1 MVEARFKRDG
11 VRNTLTVTGHATGS
25 EATCAA
31 VSCLVQVLETALDY
45 LDEEACL
52 IELWKKIGGGRA
64 EISALGGPAVRA
76 AFETARRSFMRL
88 AAADPERVRVIE
100 EEDNDEL

>member
-1 MVEARFKRDG
+1 MVEARFGIKLG
-11 VRNTLTVTGHATGS
+11 VGHTLTVTGHATGS

-31 VSCLVQVLETALDY
+31 VSCLVQVLETALD
-45 LDEEACL
+45 DL
-52 IELWKKIGGGRA
+52 IPGAYKYKKSIKKGKVT
-64 EISALGGPAVRA
+64 ISAIDTPITYMLFR
-76 AFETARRSFMRL
+76 TIKHSFMRL

>member
-31 VSCLVQVLETALDY
+31 VSCLVQTLETALDDFIPGAY
-45 LDEEACL
+45 
-52 IELWKKIGGGRA
+52 KKRIKKGSVT
-64 EISALGGPAVRA
+64 ISAPYFPVANMI
-76 AFETARRSFMRL
+76 FWSIKHSFLRL
-88 AAADPERVRVIE
+88 AAADPERVRVIDE